1 LVGITKTIV
10 HITTEIKNKD
20 MEGYGNSYQNG
31 TSARET
37 EFQRLAQ
44 NIGTNIQKILQNVS
58 SMQRMIT
65 QIGTPQDNS
74 QLQNQLHQ
82 IQHYTGQ
89 LAKDSSKQLKEL
101 NNYPPEEA
109 LDPRQWKLQR
119 ERLQADF
126 TKALD
131 NFQRAQRSAA
141 QKEKDAIKKYR
152 VSQPPGED
160 NNLIDIEGGQG
171 QSKTQ
176 LMLEEEQNLEQLQER
191 ERAVRQ
197 LEADIGDVNQ
207 IFKDLAAMVH
217 DQGEMVDSIEANVE
231 TASIRVN
238 EGTDQLRQAERYQN
252 KARRKKIILAIIGA
266 IVLAIIIG
274 VIAHSVGN

>member
-1 LVGITKTIV
+1 
-10 HITTEIKNKD
+10 
-20 MEGYGNSYQNG
+20 MEGYNNSYQNSS
-31 TSARET
+31 SARET

-44 NIGTNIQKILQNVS
+44 NIGTNIQKIQQNVS

-65 QIGTPQDNS
+65 QIGTPQDSN
-74 QLQNQLHQ
+74 QLQTQLHQ
-82 IQHYTGQ
+82 IQHYTQQ

-101 NNYPPEEA
+101 NNYPPEDA

-141 QKEKDAIKKYR
+141 QKEKDVIKKYKNQGG
-152 VSQPPGED
+152 VGLGSTES
-160 NNLIDIEGGQG
+160 NLIDIEGAGNSQMR
-171 QSKTQ
+171 TQ
-176 LMLEEEQNLEQLQER
+176 MMLEEEQNLEQLQER

-197 LEADIGDVNQ
+197 LEADITDVNQ

-231 TASIRVN
+231 TSSIRVN
-238 EGTDQLRQAERYQN
+238 EGAEQLRQAERWQN
-252 KARRKKIILAIIGA
+252 KARKKKIILAIIGA

-274 VIAHSVGN
+274 IIVHSASN

>member
-1 LVGITKTIV
+1 
-10 HITTEIKNKD
+10 
-20 MEGYGNSYQNG
+20 MEGYNNSYQNG

-44 NIGTNIQKILQNVS
+44 NVGTNIQKILQNVS

-65 QIGTPQDNS
+65 QIGTPQDTH

-89 LAKDSSKQLKEL
+89 LAKDTSKQLKEL
-101 NNYPPEEA
+101 NGYPPEQA

-131 NFQRAQRSAA
+131 NFQRAQRAAA
-141 QKEKDAIKKYR
+141 QKEKDVIKKYKN
-152 VSQPPGED
+152 QGAPPGEEGSS
-160 NNLIDIEGGQG
+160 NLIDIEG
-171 QSKTQ
+171 QSRTQ
-176 LMLEEEQNLEQLQER
+176 MVLEEEQNLEYLHER
-191 ERAVRQ
+191 ERSIAQ

-231 TASIRVN
+231 SASIRVN
-238 EGTDQLRQAERYQN
+238 EGSEELRMAERYQS
-252 KARRKKIILAIIGA
+252 KARRKKLCLALTGLIVF
-266 IVLAIIIG
+266 IVLIII
-274 VIAHSVGN
+274 IASAAKN